1 MDLVGIIRDLNIPV
15 LSALVLGLITAIS
28 PCPMATNIAAIAYVS
43 RRVKEHRDAV
53 ITGALYTLGRM
64 FSYSA
69 IGVLIIVAGV
79 EIPGV
84 ATFLQDFGEQ
94 ILGPLLIAVG
104 VIMLIVNRIP
114 LSLGGG
120 RLSSIGEK
128 VAGWGMVGGFLLGA
142 LFALAFCP
150 YSAVLFFG
158 ILIPLAF
165 KSTGGV
171 TLPAVYAI
179 GTGLP
184 VLVFGTLL
192 SFSVARVSTWLNAV
206 TRAEKVIRVA
216 VSIIFIGV
224 GIYLV
229 VLWIQSQAI
238 SMETLNEGAI
248 LRVSSGL
255 LPRGLINGG
264 EASC

>member
-1 MDLVGIIRDLNIPV
+1 MGLGGIAGNLNIPV
-15 LSALVLGLITAIS
+15 LSALLLGLITAIS

-43 RRVKEHRDAV
+43 RRVKERRYAV

-64 FSYSA
+64 FSYSV
-69 IGVLIIVAGV
+69 IGVLIIVVGL
-79 EIPGV
+79 EIPGL

-94 ILGPLLIAVG
+94 ALGPLLIVIG
-104 VIMLIVNRIP
+104 VIMLIINKLP

-120 RLSSIGEK
+120 RLSTIGAK
-128 VAGWGMVGGFLLGA
+128 VAGWGMIGGFLLGA

-150 YSAVLFFG
+150 YSAALFFG
-158 ILIPLAF
+158 VLIPLSL

-171 TLPAVYAI
+171 ALPAVYAI

-184 VLVFGTLL
+184 VLVFGVLI
-192 SFSVARVSTWLNAV
+192 SAGVARIATWLDVV
-206 TRAEKVIRVA
+206 TRAEKIIRVA

-229 VLWIQSQAI
+229 VRWIQA
-238 SMETLNEGAI
+238 
-248 LRVSSGL
+248 
-255 LPRGLINGG
+255 
-264 EASC
+264 

>member
-1 MDLVGIIRDLNIPV
+1 MDLGGITGNINIPV
-15 LSALVLGLITAIS
+15 LSALLLGLITAIS
-28 PCPMATNIAAIAYVS
+28 PCPLATNIAAIAYVS
-43 RRVKEHRDAV
+43 RKATERRYAV

-64 FSYSA
+64 FSYSI
-69 IGVLIIVAGV
+69 IGVLIIVTGL

-94 ILGPLLIAVG
+94 VLGPLLIVVG
-104 VIMLIVNRIP
+104 VIMLIINKLP

-120 RLSSIGEK
+120 KLSAVGAK
-128 VAGWGMVGGFLLGA
+128 VADWGMIGGFLLGA

-158 ILIPLAF
+158 VLIPLSL
-165 KSTGGV
+165 KSAGGV
-171 TLPAVYAI
+171 ALPAVYAI

-184 VLVFGTLL
+184 VLVFGVLISL
-192 SFSVARVSTWLNAV
+192 GVARVSTWLNAV
-206 TRAEKVIRVA
+206 TRAEKIIRVA

-229 VLWIQSQAI
+229 LLWILA
-238 SMETLNEGAI
+238 
-248 LRVSSGL
+248 
-255 LPRGLINGG
+255 
-264 EASC
+264 

>member
-1 MDLVGIIRDLNIPV
+1 MDFSGILRDVNIPV
-15 LSALVLGLITAIS
+15 LSALLLGLITAIS
-28 PCPMATNIAAIAYVS
+28 PCPLATNIAAIAYVS
-43 RRVKEHRDAV
+43 RKVKERRYAV

-64 FSYSA
+64 FSYSV
-69 IGVLIIVAGV
+69 IGVLIIVGGL

-104 VIMLIVNRIP
+104 AIMLIVNRIP

-120 RLSSIGEK
+120 RLSSVGEK
-128 VAGWGMVGGFLLGA
+128 VAGWGMIGGFLLGA

-158 ILIPLAF
+158 VLIPLSL
-165 KSTGGV
+165 KSAGGV
-171 TLPAVYAI
+171 ALPAVYAI

-184 VLVFGTLL
+184 VLVFGVLI
-192 SFSVARVSTWLNAV
+192 SAGVARVSNWLNAV
-206 TRAEKVIRVA
+206 SRVEKIIRVA

-224 GIYLV
+224 GIYFV
-229 VLWIQSQAI
+229 VLWIRS
-238 SMETLNEGAI
+238 
-248 LRVSSGL
+248 
-255 LPRGLINGG
+255 
-264 EASC
+264 